1 MRPSLTPGNRSRV
14 RSIVLPSVWA
24 ARRRATIAKAR
35 NSASSESAS
44 GTPSADGT
52 TPGERDRAGAAKLAE
67 LRKQYLDA
75 LREASGDERLREAVA
90 GTSGAGST
98 PVGQTMVTAAPGT
111 EAFKQDFARWE
122 SLHREVTLGLERY
135 EASLSRRTIDKA
147 ARERLR
153 NGGADAP
160 PPEYASSVERYF
172 RALAAEPR

>member
-1 MRPSLTPGNRSRV
+1 M
-14 RSIVLPSVWA
+14 
-24 ARRRATIAKAR
+24 
-35 NSASSESAS
+35 
-44 GTPSADGT
+44 
-52 TPGERDRAGAAKLAE
+52 
-67 LRKQYLDA
+67 RKQYLDA
-75 LREASGDERLREAVA
+75 VREASGDEQLRQAVA

-98 PVGQTMVTAAPGT
+98 PVGQMMVTAAPGT

-153 NGGADAP
+153 SGGADAT

>member
-1 MRPSLTPGNRSRV
+1 
-14 RSIVLPSVWA
+14 
-24 ARRRATIAKAR
+24 
-35 NSASSESAS
+35 
-44 GTPSADGT
+44 
-52 TPGERDRAGAAKLAE
+52 
-67 LRKQYLDA
+67 
-75 LREASGDERLREAVA
+75 
-90 GTSGAGST
+90 
-98 PVGQTMVTAAPGT
+98 MVTAAPGT

-153 NGGADAP
+153 NGGADLT